1 MSRRKEVV
9 FKGIDIFSGQDK
21 SELLRELLISI
32 IWRWIMS
39 RQEIL
44 QFVREREEAR
54 LRPSKIV
61 LLKFRQMLMLQT
73 LRLILAIFPL
83 VSKDSIIKL
92 ITWYA
97 SFFSG
102 KPVWKIQALPEFLAT
117 SSFGDLAFRLSR
129 LVSRKA
135 LEGVAIAF
143 LLEGLIVR
151 EEKRLQAQLHGGAV
165 PYSLLISPTARCNL
179 RCRGCYAANY
189 SVRDELP
196 YELVDRVVSEA
207 EDLGVALVTML
218 GGEPFIWPPLLDL
231 ISQHP
236 HMYFLV
242 FTNATLINEQR
253 VARLKDLGN
262 VMLILSVE
270 GFEQETDARRGAG
283 TFAKVMA
290 AMNLLRGAKIP
301 FGYSV
306 TATRMNEPVI
316 ASDAFVDFMIAKGAL
331 MGWMFLCMPVGGNPD
346 LELLPTAEQ
355 RVHMLA
361 FVNWVRETRPIFMID
376 FWNDA
381 PYVGGCIAGK
391 YYAHINPQGCVEP
404 CIFTHFCQDNI
415 KDKSLK
421 EVMNS
426 EFFRELRRSQPYNDN
441 LYLPC
446 MWIDNPE
453 VSRELYARFRLMP
466 CHPGAEEILE
476 REELKRGI
484 DNYCAAV
491 REAYRHIWEQEK
503 FDMES
508 FYKLKESVLR
518 LFAA

>member
-1 MSRRKEVV
+1 MG
-9 FKGIDIFSGQDK
+9 F
-21 SELLRELLISI
+21 
-32 IWRWIMS
+32 
-39 RQEIL
+39 QEIV
-44 QFVREREEAR
+44 QFVREREETR
-54 LRPSKIV
+54 RRPADIL
-61 LLKFRQMLMLQT
+61 LLKLKQVLMLYI
-73 LRLILAIFPL
+73 LKMILAIFPM
-83 VSKDSIIKL
+83 VSKENIIKL

-97 SFFSG
+97 ILFSG
-102 KPVWKIQALPEFLAT
+102 KSARQLQALPEFLAT

-129 LVSRKA
+129 SVSRKA

-143 LLEGLIVR
+143 LMKGLIVR
-151 EEKRLQAQLHGGAV
+151 EEKRLREQLQGGAV
-165 PYSLLISPTARCNL
+165 PYSLLISPTAKCNL
-179 RCRGCYAANY
+179 RCRGCYAASY
-189 SVRDELP
+189 SVRDELS
-196 YELVDRVVSEA
+196 YELVDRVVTEA
-207 EDLGVALVTML
+207 EELGVALVTML
-218 GGEPFIWPPLLDL
+218 GGEPFLWEPLLDL
-231 ISQHP
+231 MRHHP

-242 FTNATLINEQR
+242 FTNATLIDEKR
-253 VARLKDLGN
+253 VAGLKKLGN

-270 GFEQETDARRGAG
+270 GFEKETDARRGAG
-283 TFAKVMA
+283 TFAKVMR
-290 AMNLLRGAKIP
+290 AMDMLREAKIP

-316 ASDAFVDFMIAKGAL
+316 ASDDFVDFMIAKGAL

-346 LELLPTAEQ
+346 LGLLPTPEQ
-355 RVHMLA
+355 RVHMLQ
-361 FVNWVRETRPIFMID
+361 FVNRVRDTRPIFMID

-415 KDKSLK
+415 KGKTLR

-426 EFFRELRRSQPYNDN
+426 EFFRELRRRQPYNDN

-453 VSRELYARFRLMP
+453 VSRELYARLRLMP
-466 CHPGAEEILE
+466 CHPGAEDILE
-476 REELKRGI
+476 REDLRKGI
-484 DNYCAAV
+484 DAYCAAV

-503 FDMES
+503 YDMEG
-508 FYKLKESVLR
+508 FYQLKESVLR